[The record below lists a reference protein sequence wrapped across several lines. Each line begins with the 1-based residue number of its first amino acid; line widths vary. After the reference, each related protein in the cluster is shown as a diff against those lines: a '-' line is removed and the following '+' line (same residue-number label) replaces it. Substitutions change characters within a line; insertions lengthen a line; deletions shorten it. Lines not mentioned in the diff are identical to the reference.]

1 MIETKSIIYIVDDDK
16 SILKALKRLMMSE
29 GLETET
35 FASAKDFLLCEYE
48 NKPGILILDV
58 KMPDMTGFELQE
70 HLACSG
76 SRMPII
82 FITAFDNT
90 EMQNR
95 INKPEVVACLQK
107 PFTDKDLLN
116 AIHLAMNQRKIQKI
130 N

>member
-1 MIETKSIIYIVDDDK
+1 MIKTKSIIYIVDDDK
-16 SILKALKRLMMSE
+16 SILKALKRLMLSE
-29 GLETET
+29 GLEAET
-35 FASAKDFLLCEYE
+35 FTSAQDFLHCGYE

-76 SRMPII
+76 SRIPII

-95 INKPEVVACLQK
+95 INKPKVVACLQK
-107 PFTDKDLLN
+107 PFTDKDLLD
-116 AIHLAMNQRKIQKI
+116 AIHLAMNQREI
-130 N
+130 

>member
-1 MIETKSIIYIVDDDK
+1 MIKTKSIIYIVDDDK

-29 GLETET
+29 GLEAET
-35 FASAKDFLLCEYE
+35 FASAKDFLRCEYE

-76 SRMPII
+76 SKIPII

-95 INKPEVVACLQK
+95 INKSEVVACLQK

-116 AIHLAMNQRKIQKI
+116 AIHLAMNHREI
-130 N
+130 